1 MKPLKKK
8 KTENKLNSS
17 LLVGFDF
24 TRGTDVGVL
33 LVGKQENGEVTIV
46 NAIQGQEAWD
56 LYQRLVTVKKEGGS
70 DQT

>member
-33 LVGKQENGEVTIV
+33 LVGKQEDGEVTIV

>member
-56 LYQRLVTVKKEGGS
+56 LYQRLVTVKKEGADG
-70 DQT
+70 